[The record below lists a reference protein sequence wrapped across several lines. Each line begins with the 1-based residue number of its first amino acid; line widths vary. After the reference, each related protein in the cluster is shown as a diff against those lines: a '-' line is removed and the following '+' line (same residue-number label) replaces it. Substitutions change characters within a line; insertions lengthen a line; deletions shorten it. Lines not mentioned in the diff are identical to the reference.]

1 MRAFQVAYGVANDG
15 GASSDGLPKNLIV
28 RLVFIRMSEGF
39 VPRVPLIVQKA
50 ILSAA
55 ALIARVAG
63 IEERL
68 TKYTLQ

>member
-1 MRAFQVAYGVANDG
+1 
-15 GASSDGLPKNLIV
+15 LPKNLIV